1 MKSEIRRLLLPG
13 RKAMTN
19 TPRQYVEKQRH
30 YFANKGPYSQGNDLP
45 SGHVWLWQLDRTEGR
60 TAKNWCFWTV
70 VLEKTPES
78 PLSSREIKPVTLK
91 GFQPWIFTGRTE
103 AEAPVFWSS
112 DVHRRL
118 TGKVPDSGKDR
129 GQKEKRVSEDEM
141 AGRHHQC
148 NKYEI
153 GQTVG
158 DGEGQG
164 GLVCYSPCGHKESD
178 TTGWLN
184 NSNKGWLSQFLLLPG
199 YSVFSGLYS
208 DTIPGSFFL
217 VTITKITK
225 SQILP
230 ILFF

>member
-141 AGRHHQC
+141 AGRHHQW
-148 NKYEI
+148 KGHEP
-153 GQTVG
+153 GQTLV

-164 GLVCYSPCGHKESD
+164 GLACCNPWGSKELD
-178 TTGWLN
+178 TTG
-184 NSNKGWLSQFLLLPG
+184 SQQQSIHNVWRSAFWTSPHVSYMNVIIFCLLFRNLGHLDKSPCETKDH
-199 YSVFSGLYS
+199 FHF
-208 DTIPGSFFL
+208 GS
-217 VTITKITK
+217 
-225 SQILP
+225 
-230 ILFF
+230 

>member
-19 TPRQYVEKQRH
+19 TPRQCVEKQRH
-30 YFANKGPYSQGNDLP
+30 YFANKGPYSQGDDLP
-45 SGHVWLWQLDRTEGR
+45 SGHVRLWQLDRTEGR

-91 GFQPWIFTGRTE
+91 GFQPWIFTARTE

-118 TGKVPDSGKDR
+118 TGKIPNSGKDR
-129 GQKEKRVSEDEM
+129 GQKEKRASEDEM
-141 AGRHHQC
+141 GHHQC
-148 NKYEI
+148 NEYEL
-153 GQTVG
+153 GQTAG

-164 GLVCYSPCGHKESD
+164 GLVCYSPCGHKDSD

-184 NSNKGWLSQFLLLPG
+184 NSNKGRLSQFLLLLG

-208 DTIPGSFFL
+208 DAIPGSFFL